1 MAEQHHAV
9 PPDCPARTG
18 DILLLREQMG
28 ALNGKVDDLKVALV
42 KLTDSMDKLTRLEMR
57 HEQVT
62 KELQTMREQGATD
75 LQTMRDAIS
84 RLATRVD
91 AIEPDMPALRDL
103 RKRVNAALWALA
115 GVIGLSLLSL
125 VMLRGAAAL

>member
-1 MAEQHHAV
+1 MTDPHHAV

-42 KLTDSMDKLTRLEMR
+42 KLTDSMDKLTRLEIR
-57 HEQVT
+57 YEQVT
-62 KELQTMREQGATD
+62 TD

-84 RLATRVD
+84 SLATRID

-125 VMLRGAAAL
+125 LTIRGAAAL

>member
-1 MAEQHHAV
+1 MTDPHHAV

-42 KLTDSMDKLTRLEMR
+42 KLTDSMDKLTRLEIR

-62 KELQTMREQGATD
+62 TD
-75 LQTMRDAIS
+75 MQTMRDAIG